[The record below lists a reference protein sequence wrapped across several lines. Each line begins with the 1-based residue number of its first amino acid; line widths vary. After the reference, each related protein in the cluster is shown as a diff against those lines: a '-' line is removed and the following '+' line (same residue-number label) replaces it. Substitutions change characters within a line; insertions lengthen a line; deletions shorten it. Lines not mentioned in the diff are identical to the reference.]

1 MSTPDQ
7 DTAPGLERVES
18 SDFQRSNAPDV
29 HREVMDMIG
38 EDPDTVQRPGFSREV
53 QDVIKNTEQVIA
65 PSQRALAEEVQ
76 AYCNAHPEAVEAYER
91 DNAMR
96 AAASEDDAVAGLAV
110 ADVVFDSMERG
121 GVTRYQRKQSAE
133 DNPLAALL
141 DALPEGY
148 ENDPEPRKL
157 REVQVVIRGDDGEEV
172 LADLTDDEEED
183 DQEDDDDGFDEH
195 QGLAEDEPSVDPTV
209 PDNHRISSSAAV
221 VDERETQKRRSKEG
235 VISAY
240 GLEGY
245 TAEIP
250 PAPDLQKQYPELDAQ
265 VQMPEDDA
273 EVMQTAQG
281 TTVVQDRDNGVSV
294 AQLQKSLQGIATL
307 AAHAFSGTPGCKT
320 LEMNLDTLELH
331 EGHTRTRNGI
341 MSGYAAGFEDGY
353 RTAIRRLAELDPLTL
368 PASGD

>member
-1 MSTPDQ
+1 MSNPDQ
-7 DTAPGLERVES
+7 DTAPGLEREE
-18 SDFQRSNAPDV
+18 P
-29 HREVMDMIG
+29 
-38 EDPDTVQRPGFSREV
+38 
-53 QDVIKNTEQVIA
+53 VIA

-76 AYCNAHPEAVEAYER
+76 AYCDAHPEAVEAYER

-110 ADVVFDSMERG
+110 ADVVFDNMERG
-121 GVTRYQRKQSAE
+121 GVTRYQRKQSTD

-148 ENDPEPRKL
+148 ANDPEPRRL
-157 REVQVVIRGDDGEEV
+157 REVQVVIRSADGEEI
-172 LADLTDDEEED
+172 LTDLTDDEEAD
-183 DQEDDDDGFDEH
+183 DQEDDGFDEH

-209 PDNHRISSSAAV
+209 PDNHRISDSAAV

-235 VISAY
+235 VISDY
-240 GLEGY
+240 GIDGY

-307 AAHAFSGTPGCKT
+307 AAHAFSGTTGCKT

-368 PASGD
+368 PASGE